1 MLNFL
6 LARLLRSH
14 LQARSEKKKV
24 LYGLSLFVLRSTSN
38 LAVCG
43 GETGSGTHSR
53 SHSRSPDTAQTRR
66 TWTRTSAF
74 RLVVRLWCLSGRCRG
89 SNMRAQQAAG
99 NAHTQHAHAHAG
111 ARTTRGAMRKP
122 RDCPRHRSR
131 MWSDHARHWLWARG
145 RGEGAKRQQTAQ
157 HVHEHTH
164 RCSRA

>member
-1 MLNFL
+1 MFIFL

-14 LQARSEKKKV
+14 LHNKKV
-24 LYGLSLFVLRSTSN
+24 LIFVCIFFLAQHMQSIKSCGLWR
-38 LAVCG
+38 
-43 GETGSGTHSR
+43 GETRSGTSR

-122 RDCPRHRSR
+122 RDCPRHCSR
-131 MWSDHARHWLWARG
+131 MWSDHARDWLWARG